1 MLPEHICMYFEP
13 FCQGCGECDPVIR
26 DERERFSDGYMN
38 EFTVGE
44 ATFTCSH
51 MDACKRM
58 NEKGGKDNAD

>member
-1 MLPEHICMYFEP
+1 MRS
-13 FCQGCGECDPVIR
+13 CDKR
-26 DERERFSDGYMN
+26 SQRTFQDGYMN
-38 EFTVGE
+38 GFTVGE

>member
-1 MLPEHICMYFEP
+1 MSDLIS
-13 FCQGCGECDPVIR
+13 R
-26 DERERFSDGYMN
+26 DRRERFEDGYMN
-38 EFTVGE
+38 GFTVGE